1 MEDWVSSLPEPYR
14 EDLRALYGEMEEQRT
29 LEAKIFKAL
38 DKMEALISH
47 NEADISTWLPL
58 EYELN
63 LTYGEAQVQ
72 FSEYIEE
79 AAGGNQPGYAGKD
92 KERAENTG
100 VKGGPGMI
108 YSKRALKRKFLHM
121 SSFFK
126 AVLVTGHAAGWQNY
140 HVMCDETYMKHTEGD
155 AAVMRLLLFCGHK
168 IFPSQSYSAPAGNRY

>member
-72 FSEYIEE
+72 FSEYMKKLREE
-79 AAGGNQPGYAGKD
+79 INRD
-92 KERAENTG
+92 TRE
-100 VKGGPGMI
+100 
-108 YSKRALKRKFLHM
+108 
-121 SSFFK
+121 
-126 AVLVTGHAAGWQNY
+126 
-140 HVMCDETYMKHTEGD
+140 
-155 AAVMRLLLFCGHK
+155 K
-168 IFPSQSYSAPAGNRY
+168 IKNEQKTQQ